1 MNPKPSLR
9 ISVSKQR
16 LEVVSPDGKV
26 LQRYRISTSSGGT
39 GIKEGSFRTPTGRF
53 RIAAKHGRN
62 APSGMIFRARKA
74 TGRRARQG
82 EPGDLILSRI
92 LWLEGLERANANTK
106 ARFIYLHGTNHEAK
120 LGRAVSHG
128 CIRLANA
135 DIIALFALVP
145 RGSRVDIA

>member
-16 LEVVSPDGKV
+16 LELVSSDGRV
-26 LQRYRISTSSGGT
+26 LRRYRISTSACGT
-39 GIKEGSFRTPTGRF
+39 GFKPGSFRTPTGRF

-62 APSGMIFRARKA
+62 APSGMVFKTRQA

-92 LWLEGLERANANTK
+92 LWLEGLDRANANTK
-106 ARFIYLHGTNHEAK
+106 ARYIYLHGTNHEAK
-120 LGRAVSHG
+120 LGRPTSHG

-135 DIIALFALVP
+135 DIIELFALVP
-145 RGSRVDIA
+145 RGALVDIG